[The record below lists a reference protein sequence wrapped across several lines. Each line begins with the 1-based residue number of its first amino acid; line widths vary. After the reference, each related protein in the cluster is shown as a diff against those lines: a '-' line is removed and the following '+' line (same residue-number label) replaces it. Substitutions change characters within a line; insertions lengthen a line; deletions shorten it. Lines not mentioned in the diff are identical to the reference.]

1 MAVQPVG
8 VTDRHG
14 RRHGRPQQ
22 FPGAPVAHGV
32 ARFETLDLHDAG
44 FERRNRAQAR
54 IVLPAEAVK
63 PQPEAA
69 HVEPRL
75 GEPLDGR
82 RIGRM
87 TDDGIGQRRGYGGTH
102 AVVARDLLPGVGI
115 LFGHVGAV
123 QVRKDRRHLHG
134 GQCRQHLAQPP
145 DLLLHE
151 SQPVHA
157 RIELDVNRI
166 AGFARM
172 RHRIGEI
179 GERTETVYLGFEAV
193 GDHLVETV
201 GVGIQHHDGHRD
213 PPLAQ
218 QHALVGERHGEVVDA
233 LMLEHLRHL
242 EIPRAVRTRLDHRHE
257 PGPKVEL
264 RAEIVQ
270 VVDHGVEIDLQHR
283 RVALARQ
290 RMREFLETVLP
301 RAFQQDG
308 TPGHGPAADAG
319 DALVGRG
326 VKLPVAAEQ
335 RGVTLQFG
343 TDADERVDACPRDH
357 SRHAAVKFVVGQPAL
372 RDVRQHERPA
382 ARQRHVVQVVER
394 QGQRVEIEVVGVVDQ
409 HRVVDAVL
417 DFETHGDLGSFGKRR
432 RGIAHRRA
440 ERLDDPGVAA

>member
-1 MAVQPVG
+1 M
-8 VTDRHG
+8 
-14 RRHGRPQQ
+14 
-22 FPGAPVAHGV
+22 
-32 ARFETLDLHDAG
+32 
-44 FERRNRAQAR
+44 
-54 IVLPAEAVK
+54 
-63 PQPEAA
+63 
-69 HVEPRL
+69 
-75 GEPLDGR
+75 
-82 RIGRM
+82 
-87 TDDGIGQRRGYGGTH
+87 
-102 AVVARDLLPGVGI
+102 
-115 LFGHVGAV
+115 
-123 QVRKDRRHLHG
+123 
-134 GQCRQHLAQPP
+134 
-145 DLLLHE
+145 
-151 SQPVHA
+151 
-157 RIELDVNRI
+157 
-166 AGFARM
+166 
-172 RHRIGEI
+172 
-179 GERTETVYLGFEAV
+179 
-193 GDHLVETV
+193 
-201 GVGIQHHDGHRD
+201 
-213 PPLAQ
+213 
-218 QHALVGERHGEVVDA
+218 
-233 LMLEHLRHL
+233 
-242 EIPRAVRTRLDHRHE
+242 
-257 PGPKVEL
+257 
-264 RAEIVQ
+264 
-270 VVDHGVEIDLQHR
+270 DHGVEIDLQHR

>member
-1 MAVQPVG
+1 M
-8 VTDRHG
+8 
-14 RRHGRPQQ
+14 
-22 FPGAPVAHGV
+22 
-32 ARFETLDLHDAG
+32 
-44 FERRNRAQAR
+44 
-54 IVLPAEAVK
+54 
-63 PQPEAA
+63 
-69 HVEPRL
+69 
-75 GEPLDGR
+75 
-82 RIGRM
+82 
-87 TDDGIGQRRGYGGTH
+87 
-102 AVVARDLLPGVGI
+102 
-115 LFGHVGAV
+115 
-123 QVRKDRRHLHG
+123 
-134 GQCRQHLAQPP
+134 
-145 DLLLHE
+145 
-151 SQPVHA
+151 
-157 RIELDVNRI
+157 NRI

-357 SRHAAVKFVVGQPAL
+357 SRHAAVKFIVGQPAL
-372 RDVRQHERPA
+372 RDIRQHERPA